1 MNTLQLLP
9 SDVDELVD
17 DEPMEVVLPF
27 DEAVIEQIRK
37 DLSDLCI
44 VPFRYLCTVSSKM
57 LRFHPF

>member
-1 MNTLQLLP
+1 MNPIQSFS
-9 SDVDELVD
+9 SDATDMLDE
-17 DEPMEVVLPF
+17 EPMEAALPF

-57 LRFHPF
+57 LRLPTF